1 MRYYLSKKYICF
13 AIQESIKNGVYNL
26 MVDNLYL
33 KSFKKKLFL
42 SKDSKYPNIFFRIR
56 INSTT
61 NDNLYYIE
69 TLNTHKKLG
78 IFKNKSIIIGEE
90 KNELQLW
97 NFLNITNHTFAIRN
111 KGYCFLTIKNSKLF
125 CETINLYKATKFK
138 FIRVYSEV
146 EKENK
151 LMNLQLLKNEPI
163 DILIKYI
170 DLNDPNLNRSGIHQI
185 EKDYDNEELRYSIR
199 SILKNLPWVRKIF
212 ILMPNEK
219 VRYFKEY
226 NLINE
231 KIIYVKDKDLLGY
244 ESSNP
249 RAFQFR
255 YWKMKKFGISN
266 NIIVMDDDYFIGKKL
281 KKSDFF
287 YVKDGKV
294 VPSIITSNFIRI
306 NKLSVTKI
314 REYFKIKAKT
324 SKEEQNGDIFDYCR
338 YSTYSFILNIF
349 NISINNS
356 VFIPLFTHN
365 AIPINLEDV
374 KEIYDLIYMSNY
386 KYSTLDSLYRNIEGL
401 QFEISILSYSFLK
414 YDRLINNIPANFI
427 KLNNSIFGNYN
438 FSLFCINKGAGN
450 YSNLKL
456 YQAKI
461 IMEYLFPNPSP
472 YELIDFSSLNLP
484 FNIINPLKEKIKLYE
499 EKEKIFIIMKKELLF
514 NEIYLIIILVI
525 IVFKYNKQN

>member
-1 MRYYLSKKYICF
+1 
-13 AIQESIKNGVYNL
+13 
-26 MVDNLYL
+26 
-33 KSFKKKLFL
+33 
-42 SKDSKYPNIFFRIR
+42 
-56 INSTT
+56 
-61 NDNLYYIE
+61 
-69 TLNTHKKLG
+69 
-78 IFKNKSIIIGEE
+78 
-90 KNELQLW
+90 
-97 NFLNITNHTFAIRN
+97 
-111 KGYCFLTIKNSKLF
+111 
-125 CETINLYKATKFK
+125 
-138 FIRVYSEV
+138 
-146 EKENK
+146 
-151 LMNLQLLKNEPI
+151 
-163 DILIKYI
+163 
-170 DLNDPNLNRSGIHQI
+170 
-185 EKDYDNEELRYSIR
+185 
-199 SILKNLPWVRKIF
+199 
-212 ILMPNEK
+212 
-219 VRYFKEY
+219 
-226 NLINE
+226 
-231 KIIYVKDKDLLGY
+231 
-244 ESSNP
+244 
-249 RAFQFR
+249 
-255 YWKMKKFGISN
+255 MKKFGISN

-306 NKLSVTKI
+306 NKLSVNKI

-499 EKEKIFIIMKKELLF
+499 EKDKIFIIIKKELLF

-525 IVFKYNKQN
+525 IVFKYNKKK